1 MVRVR
6 EPSAPWP
13 RLLRYTPRL
22 RLLLLRFEVRDPR
35 DWSIVVIH
43 CRSGITS
50 LKQIEREVGEWTATL
65 WDLGWVALNPP
76 RRLLLWKGAASALH

>member
-6 EPSAPWP
+6 DQSAPRVR
-13 RLLRYTPRL
+13 RLRDTPRL

-35 DWSIVVIH
+35 DWTVAVIH

-50 LKQIEREVGEWTATL
+50 LRQVGREIGEWTATV
-65 WDLGWVALNPP
+65 WDLGWVALKPP
-76 RRLLLWKGAASALH
+76 RRLLLWKGAASVLH